1 MQFTEALN
9 GCREK
14 VAERWIALVA
24 RTYPE
29 KRSQDFFLNEKD
41 PFGNPVGHIIRTS
54 LPEVLSLLVEGGSE
68 EKLAGQLDPLI
79 RLRAVQEF
87 TAREAVLFVFQ
98 LKDLVREALK
108 KEAKNIRDY
117 EEAQYLFDKKVDE
130 LALLA
135 FHIYMGCRE
144 QIWSFKSRHVMER
157 TVNLLEK
164 ANLISEA
171 ESLGLDI
178 LPQRVYRKMK
188 KNAEEKKD
196 VPTQ

>member
-1 MQFTEALN
+1 MRFSEALN
-9 GCREK
+9 LYREK
-14 VAERWIALVA
+14 IAERWIALVT

-54 LPEVLSLLVEGGSE
+54 LPEVIKLLIEGGTDDE
-68 EKLAGQLDPLI
+68 LTKHLDPLI

-87 TAREAVLFVFQ
+87 TAREAISFVFH
-98 LKDLVREALK
+98 LKDLAREALK
-108 KEAKNIRDY
+108 KEAKGIREY
-117 EEAQYLFDKKVDE
+117 EEALYRFDKSVDE

-135 FHIYMGCRE
+135 FHIYMACRE

-164 ANLISEA
+164 ADLLSEVA
-171 ESLGLDI
+171 ALGLDI

-188 KNAEEKKD
+188 KDAAAKRE